1 MSKFNKHTRKYN
13 ITEQNLIGFDE
24 IIASI
29 PKSIKKSMVLYIT
42 TWQEKPDDL
51 QQTDTMT
58 TKPEWFKEFE
68 EKQEKRWKEQEK
80 RWEEQEKRWE
90 KQEKRW
96 KEQEKFNERILVLVE
111 SLVQRVEKIEKRL
124 DVIEKRVENIE
135 HRLDKLESRINNL
148 VIKNN
153 LKE

>member
-1 MSKFNKHTRKYN
+1 MLKFNKYTRKYN

-29 PKSIKKSMVLYIT
+29 PKNIKKSMVLYIT
-42 TWQEKPDDL
+42 TWQEKPDDP
-51 QQTDTMT
+51 QQTNTMT

-68 EKQEKRWKEQEK
+68 EKQEKRWEEQEK
-80 RWEEQEKRWE
+80 RWEEQEK
-90 KQEKRW
+90 
-96 KEQEKFNERILVLVE
+96 FNERILALVE
-111 SLVQRVEKIEKRL
+111 SLVQRIENIEKRL

-135 HRLDKLESRINNL
+135 LRLDKLESRINNL

-153 LKE
+153 LRE

>member
-1 MSKFNKHTRKYN
+1 MLKFNKHTRKYN

-29 PKSIKKSMVLYIT
+29 PKNIKKSMVLYIT

-68 EKQEKRWKEQEK
+68 EKQEKRWEEQEK
-80 RWEEQEKRWE
+80 RWEEQEK
-90 KQEKRW
+90 
-96 KEQEKFNERILVLVE
+96 FNERILALVE
-111 SLVQRVEKIEKRL
+111 SLVQRVENIEKRL

-135 HRLDKLESRINNL
+135 LRLDKLESRINNL

-153 LKE
+153 LRE

>member
-29 PKSIKKSMVLYIT
+29 LKNIQKSMVLYIT
-42 TWQEKPDDL
+42 TWQEKPDDS

-80 RWEEQEKRWE
+80 
-90 KQEKRW
+90 
-96 KEQEKFNERILVLVE
+96 FNERILALVE
-111 SLVQRVEKIEKRL
+111 SLVQRVENIEKRL

-135 HRLDKLESRINNL
+135 HRLDKLESRIDNL

-153 LKE
+153 LRE

>member
-29 PKSIKKSMVLYIT
+29 PKNIKKSMVLYIT
-42 TWQEKPDDL
+42 TWQEKPDD
-51 QQTDTMT
+51 QQQANTMT

-68 EKQEKRWKEQEK
+68 EKQEKRW
-80 RWEEQEKRWE
+80 EEQRKFNE

-96 KEQEKFNERILVLVE
+96 KEQEKFNERILCLVE
-111 SLVQRVEKIEKRL
+111 SLVQRIENIEKRL

-135 HRLDKLESRINNL
+135 HRLDKLESRIDNL

-153 LKE
+153 LRE

>member
-29 PKSIKKSMVLYIT
+29 PKNIKKSMVLYIT
-42 TWQEKPDDL
+42 TWQEVPDDL

-68 EKQEKRWKEQEK
+68 EKQEKRWDE
-80 RWEEQEKRWE
+80 
-90 KQEKRW
+90 QEKRW

-111 SLVQRVEKIEKRL
+111 SLVQRVENIEKRL

-135 HRLDKLESRINNL
+135 LRLDKLESRINNL

-153 LKE
+153 LRE

>member
-1 MSKFNKHTRKYN
+1 MSKFNKHTKKYN

-29 PKSIKKSMVLYIT
+29 LKNIQKSMVLYIT
-42 TWQEKPDDL
+42 TWQEKPDDS
-51 QQTDTMT
+51 QQTNTML

-68 EKQEKRWKEQEK
+68 EKQEKRWEEQRKFNEKQEK
-80 RWEEQEKRWE
+80 RWEEQEK
-90 KQEKRW
+90 
-96 KEQEKFNERILVLVE
+96 FNEKILGLVE
-111 SLVQRVEKIEKRL
+111 SLVQRIENIEKRL

-135 HRLDKLESRINNL
+135 HRIDKLESRIDNL

-153 LKE
+153 LRE

>member
-29 PKSIKKSMVLYIT
+29 PKNIKKSMVLYIT
-42 TWQEKPDDL
+42 TWQEKPDDP

-68 EKQEKRWKEQEK
+68 EKQEKRWEEQEKRWEIQEK
-80 RWEEQEKRWE
+80 RWEEQEK
-90 KQEKRW
+90 
-96 KEQEKFNERILVLVE
+96 FNERILALVE
-111 SLVQRVEKIEKRL
+111 SLVQRVENIEKRL

-135 HRLDKLESRINNL
+135 LRLDKLESRINNL

-153 LKE
+153 LRE

>member
-13 ITEQNLIGFDE
+13 ITEQNLIGFEE

-29 PKSIKKSMVLYIT
+29 PKNIKKSMVLYIT
-42 TWQEKPDDL
+42 TWQEKSDDP
-51 QQTDTMT
+51 QQTNTMT

-68 EKQEKRWKEQEK
+68 EKQEKRW
-80 RWEEQEKRWE
+80 EE
-90 KQEKRW
+90 QEKRW
-96 KEQEKFNERILVLVE
+96 KEQEKFNERILSLVE
-111 SLVQRVEKIEKRL
+111 SLVQRVENIEKRL

-153 LKE
+153 LRE

>member
-1 MSKFNKHTRKYN
+1 MLKFNKRTRKYN

-29 PKSIKKSMVLYIT
+29 PKNIKKSMILYIT
-42 TWQEKPDDL
+42 TWQEVPDDP

-80 RWEEQEKRWE
+80 
-90 KQEKRW
+90 
-96 KEQEKFNERILVLVE
+96 FNERILVLVE
-111 SLVQRVEKIEKRL
+111 SLVQRVENIEKRL

-148 VIKNN
+148 VVKNN

>member
-13 ITEQNLIGFDE
+13 ITEQNLNGFDE

-29 PKSIKKSMVLYIT
+29 PKNIKKSMVLYIT
-42 TWQEKPDDL
+42 TWQEKPDDP
-51 QQTDTMT
+51 QQTNTMT

-80 RWEEQEKRWE
+80 
-90 KQEKRW
+90 
-96 KEQEKFNERILVLVE
+96 FNERILALVE
-111 SLVQRVEKIEKRL
+111 SLVQRVENIEKRL

-135 HRLDKLESRINNL
+135 HRLDKLESRIDNL
-148 VIKNN
+148 VVKNN
-153 LKE
+153 LRE

>member
-29 PKSIKKSMVLYIT
+29 PKNINKSMVLYIT
-42 TWQEKPDDL
+42 TWQEKPDDP

-80 RWEEQEKRWE
+80 
-90 KQEKRW
+90 
-96 KEQEKFNERILVLVE
+96 FNERILALVE
-111 SLVQRVEKIEKRL
+111 SLVQRVKNIEKRL

-135 HRLDKLESRINNL
+135 HRLDKLESRIDNL

-153 LKE
+153 LRE

>member
-1 MSKFNKHTRKYN
+1 MSKFNKHIRKYN

-29 PKSIKKSMVLYIT
+29 PKNIKKSMVLYIT
-42 TWQEKPDDL
+42 TWQEKPDDP
-51 QQTDTMT
+51 QQTNTML

-68 EKQEKRWKEQEK
+68 EKQEKRWE
-80 RWEEQEKRWE
+80 
-90 KQEKRW
+90 
-96 KEQEKFNERILVLVE
+96 EQEKFNERILALVE
-111 SLVQRVEKIEKRL
+111 SLVQRIENIEKRL

-135 HRLDKLESRINNL
+135 HRLDKLESRIDNL

-153 LKE
+153 LRE

>member
-29 PKSIKKSMVLYIT
+29 PKNIKKSMVLYIT
-42 TWQEKPDDL
+42 TWQEVPDDP
-51 QQTDTMT
+51 QQNDTMT

-68 EKQEKRWKEQEK
+68 EE
-80 RWEEQEKRWE
+80 
-90 KQEKRW
+90 QEKRW

-148 VIKNN
+148 VVKNN

>member
-29 PKSIKKSMVLYIT
+29 PKNIKKSMVLYIT
-42 TWQEKPDDL
+42 TWQEVPDHP
-51 QQTDTMT
+51 QETDTMT

-80 RWEEQEKRWE
+80 RW
-90 KQEKRW
+90 

-111 SLVQRVEKIEKRL
+111 SLVQRVENIEKRL
-124 DVIEKRVENIE
+124 DVIEKKVENIE

>member
-29 PKSIKKSMVLYIT
+29 PKNIKKSMVLYIT
-42 TWQEKPDDL
+42 TWQEVPDDL

-68 EKQEKRWKEQEK
+68 EKQEKRWE
-80 RWEEQEKRWE
+80 
-90 KQEKRW
+90 
-96 KEQEKFNERILVLVE
+96 EQEKFNERILVLVE
-111 SLVQRVEKIEKRL
+111 SLVQRIEN
-124 DVIEKRVENIE
+124 IEKRVENIE

>member
-1 MSKFNKHTRKYN
+1 MSKFNKRTRKYN

-29 PKSIKKSMVLYIT
+29 PKNIKKSMVLYIT
-42 TWQEKPDDL
+42 TWQEVPDDP

-68 EKQEKRWKEQEK
+68 EKQEKRW
-80 RWEEQEKRWE
+80 EE
-90 KQEKRW
+90 QEKRW
-96 KEQEKFNERILVLVE
+96 KEQEKFNERILGLVE
-111 SLVQRVEKIEKRL
+111 SLVQRVENIEKRL

>member
-29 PKSIKKSMVLYIT
+29 PKNIKKSMVLYIT
-42 TWQEKPDDL
+42 TWQEKPDDS

-80 RWEEQEKRWE
+80 
-90 KQEKRW
+90 
-96 KEQEKFNERILVLVE
+96 FNERILALVE
-111 SLVQRVEKIEKRL
+111 SLVQRVENIEKRL

-135 HRLDKLESRINNL
+135 LRLDKLESRINNL

-153 LKE
+153 LRE

>member
-29 PKSIKKSMVLYIT
+29 PKTIKKSMVLYIT
-42 TWQEKPDDL
+42 TWQEKPDDP

-68 EKQEKRWKEQEK
+68 EKQEKRWKEQRKFNEK
-80 RWEEQEKRWE
+80 QEKRWE
-90 KQEKRW
+90 K
-96 KEQEKFNERILVLVE
+96 QEKFNERILVLVE
-111 SLVQRVEKIEKRL
+111 SLVQRIENIEKRL

-153 LKE
+153 LRE

>member
-1 MSKFNKHTRKYN
+1 MPKFHKHTRKYN
-13 ITEQNLIGFDE
+13 ITEQNLIGFEE

-29 PKSIKKSMVLYIT
+29 PKNIKKSMVLYIT
-42 TWQEKPDDL
+42 TWQENPDDP

-80 RWEEQEKRWE
+80 
-90 KQEKRW
+90 
-96 KEQEKFNERILVLVE
+96 FNERILSLVE
-111 SLVQRVEKIEKRL
+111 SLVQRVENIEKRL

-135 HRLDKLESRINNL
+135 HRLDKLESRIDNL
-148 VIKNN
+148 VNKNN
-153 LKE
+153 LRE